1 MADTGLLEEDP
12 PMAAEET
19 EAEAEAEAG
28 VDLELGDTVYLRGGR
43 LDKTQGILY
52 GFSDDRFTVMP
63 TGASD
68 RVISVGLVDGTPD
81 PELGLEE
88 VIILKKAAKPG
99 FIPLLDLRAGQR
111 VETFSSGG
119 VPSTVY
125 SVKEVNEA
133 RDSAIF
139 ADEAGEEEELI
150 FGFKGIPRGLPFEVM
165 RARDATPP
173 VQGVQEEAE
182 APVSRLVVDDED
194 LADALPEDAEGDS
207 AVEQETFTLGDA
219 VEIEVTE
226 EIKEISTAN
235 RIYPD
240 VFQRSEML
248 SQLIRL
254 LPEAQQRVPAK
265 LQGVR
270 RLVERM
276 MYLRNQAVNYGV
288 AGEPRGEKA
297 TSVDTL
303 ADLASRIPPLAR
315 SVVSMKKVIYHSHRE
330 DKAADPEGGGIEEDE
345 LVGVYMSDVIDS
357 VETLKKNY
365 VEGGEGVALTAVPGA
380 IPVFYTHMET
390 ARKLDTAFRMTTGAA
405 SASTTDR
412 EVFRLEPPGG
422 EGVPSLGSDDVSFA
436 PIFTTTTP
444 FSLVRILKER
454 VGGGSK
460 NPRQVEPAETPE
472 IISTLLFPRSTARDL
487 GPVRS
492 GSLALD
498 ISHGMSHSTLMSDW
512 IDILGEVSDFPT
524 ADGILLLGLNGIVGN
539 ISVKEWLESQPLVLN
554 SVAEAHALFSAYG
567 FSDLE
572 WTAEQAATL
581 QAKVDAN
588 LAGIRIFL
596 ARTREEAAAGAGK
609 EPVAAGLLPE
619 ARAAELLA
627 RVESEPLLQKAIETL
642 RRGLGAT
649 AASSDIAWFSAL
661 ATTTPDL
668 LLAVL
673 GQQPI
678 PLVRERLRQVLKKRT
693 EAGEDGYKLRLKL
706 ATAGEPPVR
715 NSCVHVAA
723 LEKIRGVKEDSD
735 RTKLLA
741 KFLGKYRSK
750 TEDNWVFCNV
760 CDSHLICGHE
770 LLQIQQFVR
779 PKEREALYKEMILN
793 FSAGT
798 EGRSY
803 VCRVCG
809 QSLKEIE
816 YDTGLEFDDEGR
828 PMMGRSAMIDKDAI
842 AEQEIEDLLSGP
854 AKAEEEQTF
863 ASEEE
868 GRLYRVIKRIAGLVG
883 IAPEPADYKRILRE
897 VSGYTST
904 LLTREAYAAETRARG
919 GRAPPD
925 YDIYRSLRI
934 VSAAT
939 AAVLLDIQTHVPEY
953 TIYFTSADC
962 VGGFGGWPLVA
973 TDAPLAGAGIQ
984 CVSTVVAGINDDEE
998 PWNLTTLQRQP
1009 NLLKRREALE
1019 KYVKGQVDM
1028 FLKSPTTAA
1037 AFVRKREWMEK
1048 TGAGVRAKDQ
1058 LRATFRPV
1066 PYKVSVAEAA
1076 AAPIAA
1082 VGATPRKAAEAWI
1095 RDAHG
1100 LASGASAT
1108 GVKGCCFKSLAAPAE
1123 AWKGLPALSDVASR
1137 ATGSMRA
1144 VTTFEAGL
1152 AKPLDAKTDPD
1163 AYWRLFARL
1172 CWRGESKGRPHQ
1184 LGIGLTCGEC
1194 GLNFVENPNL
1204 TSAIEVVGAEEASK
1218 AATQLVQHMEAQ
1230 GVVIT
1235 EQTFVDLLDAAHRAA
1250 AAPPT
1255 AAPASP
1261 RLEFLAGVGPLD
1273 NWPMLLQELQA
1284 SLAELS
1290 RRETA
1295 TTLQIAT
1302 AADRFVRAITE
1313 KEEFVRGRIGA
1324 APFAALETLTQ
1335 KTPRECGNALM
1346 TGFLVPFQ
1354 RWLTGLDPASFKIL
1368 ATYELSTETKADIL
1382 VKGMGA
1388 HLKPLGETTDL
1399 RGLPRAKAAAF
1410 VAEIGGY
1417 CRTIFPVLRASLTP
1431 GGSVMVTYL
1440 LRAYVMGSVARLLDP
1455 HVIPV
1460 AASEAG
1466 EAGEEGTGLRGLQRA
1481 FLACLSRY
1489 SVGSRIPSED
1499 EIRLD
1504 LEKRAEAEKQKFIKR
1519 LDGMTREQRKVELM
1533 NKTLGI
1539 GEWAVGGTK
1548 AIRQYDEDRYEAE
1561 RTERAQAGLT
1571 DYPEAAAAEAAM
1583 DSGYDN
1589 EQQREDEY

>member
-1 MADTGLLEEDP
+1 MADTDLVEEDP
-12 PMAAEET
+12 PLAQEQNPEQSS
-19 EAEAEAEAG
+19 EQDSSQ
-28 VDLELGDTVYLRGGR
+28 DLELGDTVYLAGGR

-52 GFSDDRFTVMP
+52 GFTPDRFTIMP
-63 TGASD
+63 MGASD
-68 RVISVGLVDGTPD
+68 RVISVGIVDGTPD

-88 VIILKKAAKPG
+88 VVILKKAAKPG
-99 FIPLLDLRAGQR
+99 FVHLLDLRAGQR
-111 VETFSSGG
+111 IETFASGG
-119 VPSTVY
+119 VPSTGY
-125 SVKEVNEA
+125 TVKSVNEGL
-133 RDSAIF
+133 DSAIF
-139 ADEAGEEEELI
+139 ADDAGEEEEI
-150 FGFKGIPRGLPFEVM
+150 VFGFTGIPRELPFEVM
-165 RARDATPP
+165 RARDAAPP
-173 VQGVQEEAE
+173 VLAVQEEAP
-182 APVSRLVVDDED
+182 APTSPLTIDDED
-194 LADALPEDAEGDS
+194 LADAVPEDAGAADGAADGAEAAG
-207 AVEQETFTLGDA
+207 TFALGE
-219 VEIEVTE
+219 EIELPADE

-254 LPEAQQRVPAK
+254 LPEAQQRNPVK
-265 LQGVR
+265 LQGIR
-270 RLVERM
+270 RLVERF
-276 MYLRNQAVNYGV
+276 MYLRNQTVKYGV

-297 TSVDTL
+297 TSAETL
-303 ADLASRIPPLAR
+303 AELVATGTPPLGR
-315 SVVSMKKVIYHSHRE
+315 SVVTMKKVIYHAHRE
-330 DKAADPEGGGIEEDE
+330 DKAADPVDGGIEEDE
-345 LVGVYMSDVIDS
+345 LAGVYMSDVIQT
-357 VETLKKNY
+357 VETLNKDY
-365 VEGGEGVALTAVPGA
+365 VEGGEGVALAAVPGA
-380 IPVFYTHMET
+380 VPVFYTHMDT
-390 ARKLDTAFRMTTGAA
+390 VRKIDTAFRMTTGA
-405 SASTTDR
+405 STANADR

-422 EGVPSLGSDDVSFA
+422 EGVPALQPDPQA
-436 PIFTTTTP
+436 FTPVIITQTP
-444 FSLVRILKER
+444 YSLVRILKER
-454 VGGGSK
+454 VGGGPK

-487 GPVRS
+487 GPIRS

-498 ISHGMSHSTLMSDW
+498 ISRGMTRARLLVEW
-512 IDILGEVSDFPT
+512 IDALGEATDFPT
-524 ADGILLLGLNGIVGN
+524 ADGLLLLGLNGIVGN
-539 ISVKEWLESQPLVLN
+539 VGVKEWLESQPLTLN
-554 SVAEAHALFSAYG
+554 SVAEAHQLFSVYG

-572 WTAEQAATL
+572 WTTEQAAVL

-596 ARTREEAAAGAGK
+596 ARKREEAAAGIK

-619 ARAAELLA
+619 ARSADLLA
-627 RVESEPLLQKAIETL
+627 RVESEPLLQKAVETL

-649 AASSDIAWFSAL
+649 AAAVDVVWFSAL
-661 ATTTPDL
+661 AVATPDL

-673 GQQPI
+673 GQQPV
-678 PLVRERLRQVLKKRT
+678 PLVRERLRLVLKQRS
-693 EAGEDGYKLRLKL
+693 EASADGYKLRLKL
-706 ATAGEPPVR
+706 ASAGEPPVR
-715 NSCVHVAA
+715 NTCVHVAA
-723 LEKIRGVKEDSD
+723 LEKVRKVREDSD

-741 KFLGKYRSK
+741 KFLGTYRSK

-760 CDSHLICGHE
+760 CDSHLLCGHE

-798 EGRSY
+798 EGRSF

-816 YDTGLEFDDEGR
+816 FDTGLEFDDEGR
-828 PMMGRSAMIDKDAI
+828 PMMGRSAMVDKDAI

-854 AKAEEEQTF
+854 AKKEEEQAPT
-863 ASEEE
+863 EE
-868 GRLYRVIKRIAGLVG
+868 GRVIKKIAGLLG
-883 IAPEPADYKRILRE
+883 IAPEPADYQRILGE
-897 VSGYTST
+897 LTAYTST
-904 LLTREAYAAETRARG
+904 LLTREAYAAETRGRG
-919 GRAPPD
+919 RSAPD
-925 YDIYRSLRI
+925 YDIYRSLRV
-934 VSAAT
+934 VSAAA

-962 VGGFGGWPLVA
+962 VGGFGGWPLAA
-973 TDAPLAGAGIQ
+973 TDPPLASAGIT

-1028 FLKSPTTAA
+1028 FLKSPAMAA
-1037 AFVRKREWMEK
+1037 ALVRKREWLEK
-1048 TGAGVRAKDQ
+1048 LGTGVTGRAKDQ

-1082 VGATPRKAAEAWI
+1082 AGATPRKAAEAWI

-1100 LASGASAT
+1100 LASVPGSAAS
-1108 GVKGCCFKSLAAPAE
+1108 VKGCCFKPLGAPAE
-1123 AWKGLPALSDVASR
+1123 AWKGLPALSDAVGRSTAS
-1137 ATGSMRA
+1137 GRA

-1152 AKPLDAKTDPD
+1152 VKPLDAKTDPA

-1194 GLNFVENPNL
+1194 GLNFIENPSL
-1204 TSAIEVVGAEEASK
+1204 TAAIEVVGADEASK
-1218 AATQLVQHMEAQ
+1218 AATQLIQNMETQ
-1230 GVVIT
+1230 GVVISD
-1235 EQTFVDLLDAAHRAA
+1235 ETFLDLLDAAHRVQKAG
-1250 AAPPT
+1250 AAPPPV
-1255 AAPASP
+1255 AP
-1261 RLEFLAGVGPLD
+1261 RLEFLAGPGPLD
-1273 NWPMLLQELQA
+1273 GWPALLQELQVT
-1284 SLAELS
+1284 LAELGPA
-1290 RRETA
+1290 A

-1302 AADRFVRAITE
+1302 AADRFVQVITE
-1313 KEEFVRGRIGA
+1313 RETFVRGRIGEA
-1324 APFAALETLTQ
+1324 AFASLETLTK
-1335 KTPRECGNALM
+1335 KTPRECGNALT
-1346 TGFLVPFQ
+1346 TGFVVPFQ

-1368 ATYELSTETKADIL
+1368 DTYELSTETKADIL

-1388 HLKPLGETTDL
+1388 HLRPLGETWDL
-1399 RGLPRAKAAAF
+1399 RGLARSKAAAF
-1410 VAEIGGY
+1410 VAEVGGY
-1417 CRTIFPVLRASLTP
+1417 CRSIFPALRASLTP

-1440 LRAYVMGSVARLLDP
+1440 LRAYVMGSAARLLDP
-1455 HVIPV
+1455 HVVPV
-1460 AASEAG
+1460 G
-1466 EAGEEGTGLRGLQRA
+1466 EATDDAGQEGTGLRGLQRA
-1481 FLACLSRY
+1481 FLTCLSRY

-1583 DSGYDN
+1583 DSGYDVD
-1589 EQQREDEY
+1589 QQGEDDY

>member
-12 PMAAEET
+12 PMAADAEVEET
-19 EAEAEAEAG
+19 EVQETEVQD

-52 GFSDDRFTVMP
+52 GFSEDRFSVMP

-68 RVISVGLVDGTPD
+68 RVINVSLVDGTPD
-81 PELGLEE
+81 PDLGLEE

-119 VPSTVY
+119 VPSTRY

-139 ADEAGEEEELI
+139 ADETGEEEELV

-173 VQGVQEEAE
+173 VQGVQEESE

-194 LADALPEDAEGDS
+194 LADALPEDADGAEGEPEE
-207 AVEQETFTLGDA
+207 AFKLGDT
-219 VEIEVTE
+219 VDIQIDE

-270 RLVERM
+270 RIVERM
-276 MYLRNQAVNYGV
+276 MYLRNQAVKYGV

-297 TSVDTL
+297 TSVETL

-315 SVVSMKKVIYHSHRE
+315 SVVSMKKVIYHSHRV
-330 DKAADPEGGGIEEDE
+330 DKTADPQGGGIEEDE
-345 LVGVYMSDVIDS
+345 FVGVYMSDVIQS
-357 VETLKKNY
+357 VDTLNKTY
-365 VEGGEGVALTAVPGA
+365 VEGGEGVALSVVPGA
-380 IPVFYTHMET
+380 VPVFYTHMET
-390 ARKLDTAFRMTTGAA
+390 VRKLDTPFRMTTGA
-405 SASTTDR
+405 STTATDR
-412 EVFRLEPPGG
+412 EVFRLEPPGE
-422 EGVPSLGSDDVSFA
+422 EGVPAIGSRSGVSF
-436 PIFTTTTP
+436 PPLPTTTIP
-444 FSLVRILKER
+444 YSLVRILKER
-454 VGGGSK
+454 VGGGAK

-487 GPVRS
+487 GSVRS

-498 ISHGMSHSTLMSDW
+498 ISRGMSRTTLMSEW
-512 IDILGEVSDFPT
+512 IERLGEVSDFPT

-554 SVAEAHALFSAYG
+554 SVAEAHSFFSAYG

-619 ARAAELLA
+619 ARSAELLA

-642 RRGLGAT
+642 RHGLGAT
-649 AASSDIAWFSAL
+649 AASADIVWFSAL

-723 LEKIRGVKEDSD
+723 LEKVRGVKEDSA

-760 CDSHLICGHE
+760 CDNHLLCGHE

-854 AKAEEEQTF
+854 AKAEEEQVF

-868 GRLYRVIKRIAGLVG
+868 GRLHRVIKRIAGLVG

-897 VSGYTST
+897 VSAYTST
-904 LLTREAYAAETRARG
+904 LLTREAYAAETRGR
-919 GRAPPD
+919 GRAAPD

-934 VSAAT
+934 VSAAA

-1037 AFVRKREWMEK
+1037 AFIRKREWMEK
-1048 TGAGVRAKDQ
+1048 TGAGAGRAKDQ
-1058 LRATFRPV
+1058 LRPTFRPV
-1066 PYKVSVAEAA
+1066 PFKVSIAEAA

-1082 VGATPRKAAEAWI
+1082 AGATPRKAAEAWI

-1100 LASGASAT
+1100 LASGAGGS
-1108 GVKGCCFKSLAAPAE
+1108 VKGCCFKSLATPAE
-1123 AWKGLPALSDVASR
+1123 AWKGLPVLSDVASQKV
-1137 ATGSMRA
+1137 AGMRA

-1152 AKPLDAKTDPD
+1152 AKPLDAKTDPA

-1194 GLNFVENPNL
+1194 GLNFIENPNL
-1204 TSAIEVVGAEEASK
+1204 TSAIEVVGADEASK

-1235 EQTFVDLLDAAHRAA
+1235 EETFVELLDAAHRVAAAAA
-1250 AAPPT
+1250 AAP
-1255 AAPASP
+1255 PASP

-1273 NWPMLLQELQA
+1273 GWPVLLQELQT
-1284 SLAELS
+1284 SLAELGPA
-1290 RRETA
+1290 A

-1302 AADRFVRAITE
+1302 AADRFVRAIAE

-1324 APFAALETLTQ
+1324 ASFTALETLTQ
-1335 KTPRECGNALM
+1335 RAPRECGNALM

-1368 ATYELSTETKADIL
+1368 DTYELSSETKADIL
-1382 VKGMGA
+1382 VKGMGG
-1388 HLKPLGETTDL
+1388 HLKSLGETWDL
-1399 RGLPRAKAAAF
+1399 RGLARSKAAAF
-1410 VAEIGGY
+1410 VAEVGTY
-1417 CRTIFPVLRASLTP
+1417 CRTIFPALRASLTP
-1431 GGSVMVTYL
+1431 GGAVMVTYL

-1460 AASEAG
+1460 SAVTEEAQEG
-1466 EAGEEGTGLRGLQRA
+1466 EGTGLRGLQRA

-1504 LEKRAEAEKQKFIKR
+1504 LEKRAEAEKQKFIRR

-1539 GEWAVGGTK
+1539 GEWAVGGSK

-1571 DYPEAAAAEAAM
+1571 DYPEASQEAAM
-1583 DSGYDN
+1583 DSGYDV
-1589 EQQREDEY
+1589 EQMAEDDY

>member
-12 PMAAEET
+12 PMAAEEA
-19 EAEAEAEAG
+19 EAEAEAEADI
-28 VDLELGDTVYLRGGR
+28 DLELGDTVYLRGGR

-52 GFSDDRFTVMP
+52 GFGEDRFSVMP

-68 RVISVGLVDGTPD
+68 RVINVSLVDGTPD

-119 VPSTVY
+119 VPSTRY

-139 ADEAGEEEELI
+139 ADETGEEEELV

-173 VQGVQEEAE
+173 VQGVQEESE

-194 LADALPEDAEGDS
+194 LADALPEDAEG
-207 AVEQETFTLGDA
+207 AEGAEGEPEEAFKLGDT
-219 VEIEVTE
+219 VDIQIDE

-270 RLVERM
+270 RIVERM
-276 MYLRNQAVNYGV
+276 MYLRNQAVKYGV

-297 TSVDTL
+297 TSVETL

-315 SVVSMKKVIYHSHRE
+315 SVVSMKKVIYHSHRV
-330 DKAADPEGGGIEEDE
+330 DKAADPQGGGIEEDE
-345 LVGVYMSDVIDS
+345 LVGVYMSDVIQS
-357 VETLKKNY
+357 VDTLNKTY
-365 VEGGEGVALTAVPGA
+365 VEGGEGVALSVVPGA

-390 ARKLDTAFRMTTGAA
+390 VRKLDTPFRMTTGANA
-405 SASTTDR
+405 VTTDR
-412 EVFRLEPPGG
+412 EVFRLEPPGE
-422 EGVPSLGSDDVSFA
+422 EGVPAIGSGQWVSF
-436 PIFTTTTP
+436 PPLPTTTTP
-444 FSLVRILKER
+444 YSLVRILKER
-454 VGGGSK
+454 VGGGAK

-487 GPVRS
+487 GSVRS

-498 ISHGMSHSTLMSDW
+498 ISRGMSRTTLMSEW
-512 IDILGEVSDFPT
+512 IERLGEVSDFPT

-539 ISVKEWLESQPLVLN
+539 VSVKEWLESQPLVLN

-596 ARTREEAAAGAGK
+596 ARTREEAAAGIK

-619 ARAAELLA
+619 ARSAELLA

-642 RRGLGAT
+642 RRGLGTT
-649 AASSDIAWFSAL
+649 AASADIVWFSAL

-723 LEKIRGVKEDSD
+723 LEKVRGVKEDSA

-760 CDSHLICGHE
+760 CDNHLLCGHE

-854 AKAEEEQTF
+854 AKAEEEQVF

-868 GRLYRVIKRIAGLVG
+868 GRLHRVIKRIAGLVG

-897 VSGYTST
+897 VSAYTST
-904 LLTREAYAAETRARG
+904 LLTREAYAAETRGR
-919 GRAPPD
+919 GRAAPD

-934 VSAAT
+934 VSAAA

-1037 AFVRKREWMEK
+1037 AFIRKREWMEK
-1048 TGAGVRAKDQ
+1048 TGAGAGRAKDQ
-1058 LRATFRPV
+1058 LRSTFRPV
-1066 PYKVSVAEAA
+1066 PFKVSIAEAA

-1082 VGATPRKAAEAWI
+1082 AGATPRKAAEAWI

-1100 LASGASAT
+1100 LASGS
-1108 GVKGCCFKSLAAPAE
+1108 VKGCCFKSLATPAE
-1123 AWKGLPALSDVASR
+1123 AWKGLPALSDQISQKVA
-1137 ATGSMRA
+1137 GMRA

-1152 AKPLDAKTDPD
+1152 AKPLDAKTDPA

-1194 GLNFVENPNL
+1194 GLNFIENPNL
-1204 TSAIEVVGAEEASK
+1204 TSAIEVVGADEASK
-1218 AATQLVQHMEAQ
+1218 AATQLVQHMETQ
-1230 GVVIT
+1230 GVVIA
-1235 EQTFVDLLDAAHRAA
+1235 EETFVELLDAAHRVAAAAA
-1250 AAPPT
+1250 AAP
-1255 AAPASP
+1255 PASP

-1273 NWPMLLQELQA
+1273 GWPVLLQELQS
-1284 SLAELS
+1284 SLAELGPA
-1290 RRETA
+1290 A

-1302 AADRFVRAITE
+1302 AADRFVRAIAE

-1324 APFAALETLTQ
+1324 ASFTALETLTQ
-1335 KTPRECGNALM
+1335 RAPRECGNALM

-1368 ATYELSTETKADIL
+1368 DTYELSSETKADIL
-1382 VKGMGA
+1382 VKGMGG
-1388 HLKPLGETTDL
+1388 HLKSLGETWDL
-1399 RGLPRAKAAAF
+1399 RGLARSKAAAF
-1410 VAEIGGY
+1410 VAEVGGY
-1417 CRTIFPVLRASLTP
+1417 CRTIFPALRASLTP
-1431 GGSVMVTYL
+1431 GGAVMVTYL

-1460 AASEAG
+1460 G
-1466 EAGEEGTGLRGLQRA
+1466 EATDEAQDGEGTGLRGLQRA

-1504 LEKRAEAEKQKFIKR
+1504 LEKRAEAEKQKFIRR

-1539 GEWAVGGTK
+1539 GEWAVGGSK

-1571 DYPEAAAAEAAM
+1571 DYPEADAM
-1583 DSGYDN
+1583 DSGYDV
-1589 EQQREDEY
+1589 EQMAEDDY